1 MNITAQS
8 GKAICPDVTESSRR
22 ISAGAASAVVV
33 FFILLNSVKITMFN
47 FLIMESQT
55 VWTFAYKLFFTLL
68 FTVLVFYTSLTFK
81 KPHVIVIAYIIQ
93 TAYIIT
99 MLCYYNYFRNY
110 LHLFQVTALFTEG
123 ITSVKHF
130 TIPWNNNLLTAIL
143 DLPLFLYVLITYKK
157 ISTFKTVLGPYLK
170 YILIAPA
177 VLIAAAEGWSLYS
190 GSSIVHFSKDY
201 SAYESAIVE
210 KYGTLANSL
219 CDIIT
224 NKGGKNHIQHLK
236 YGGTITATAKETAKP
251 NFVIIQ
257 VESMDSNVVNHKYKG
272 KYIAPYL
279 HSVSQSSVYYPY
291 TMSYHKSGGTS
302 DSEFSVIN
310 SVEPLGNFPSIK
322 LSDYSYPNSMLKRLS
337 SANYASY
344 AFHGNTGSFY
354 NRNVAFDK
362 MGFDTFYDIN
372 AMGMED
378 EGWGAPDHEV
388 FDFALRVM
396 ENEEKPFISYIIT
409 MTSHM
414 PFTNA
419 ENYYKNDLY
428 DSIEDET
435 VKNYFNSISYVD
447 SAIKDFAEQISTRFE
462 NTYIIIYG
470 DHTPNIITPEYTQA
484 SFETDGSYFE
494 FVPLII
500 ITPDRQVYHEKSRAA
515 CFLDVAP
522 TVLNASGIS
531 FEIQS
536 KGMDLINPVGYA
548 TVPFYGNDYNRA
560 YLYERV
566 TNPPEE

>member
-8 GKAICPDVTESSRR
+8 GKAICPDLTESSRR
-22 ISAGAASAVVV
+22 ISAGTASAIVV
-33 FFILLNSVKITMFN
+33 FFILLNSVKTTMFN

-55 VWTFAYKLFFTLL
+55 VWTFAYKLFFILL
-68 FTVLVFYTSLTFK
+68 FTVLVFYTSLNLR
-81 KPHVIVIAYIIQ
+81 KPHVLVIAYIIQ
-93 TAYIIT
+93 AAYIIT

-110 LHLFQVTALFTEG
+110 LHLFQATALFTEG
-123 ITSVKHF
+123 ISSVKHF
-130 TIPWNNNLLTAIL
+130 TIPWNYNLLTVIL
-143 DLPLFLYVLITYKK
+143 DLPLFLYVLINYKK
-157 ISTFKTVLGPYLK
+157 ISIFKTVLGPYLK

-177 VLIAAAEGWSLYS
+177 VLIAATEGWSLYS
-190 GSSIVHFSKDY
+190 GSSIVNFSKDY
-201 SAYESAIVE
+201 SAYEPAIVE

-224 NKGGKNHIQHLK
+224 NKGGRNHIQHFK
-236 YGGTITATAKETAKP
+236 YGSTITGTSKETESP

-257 VESMDSNVVNHKYKG
+257 VESMDSNVISRQYKG
-272 KYIAPYL
+272 EYIAPYL
-279 HSVSQSSVYYPY
+279 YSLSQNSVYYPY
-291 TMSYHKSGGTS
+291 AMSYHKSGGTS
-302 DSEFSVIN
+302 DSEFSIIN

-322 LSDYSYPNSMLKRLS
+322 LSGYSYPNSMLKRLS
-337 SANYASY
+337 AGNYASY

-354 NRNVAFDK
+354 NRDVAFDK
-362 MGFDTFYDIN
+362 MGFDAFYDIE

-388 FDFALRVM
+388 FDFALGVM
-396 ENEEKPFISYIIT
+396 ENEEKPFISYVIT

-428 DSIEDET
+428 DGIEDET

-447 SAIKDFAEQISTRFE
+447 SAIEDFVRQINARFE
-462 NTYIIIYG
+462 NTYVIIYG

-484 SFETDGSYFE
+484 SFETDESYFE

-500 ITPDRQVYHEKSRAA
+500 MTPDRQVHHERSRVA
-515 CFLDVAP
+515 CFLDIAP
-522 TVLNASGIS
+522 TILNASGIS

-536 KGMDLINPVGYA
+536 KGMDLIAPGGYTA
-548 TVPFYGNDYNRA
+548 VPFDGNDYSRA
-560 YLYERV
+560 YLYGRI